1 LRSKKDFAGDVSA
14 LWHSALK
21 RFTHN
26 AFCFTPP
33 IHWRNI
39 DEIYPFLNRCLDG
52 FDRFLSGRLAP
63 NASDA
68 TASKGE
74 RANGP

>member
-1 LRSKKDFAGDVSA
+1 MLRSKKDFAGDVSA

-52 FDRFLSGRLAP
+52 FDRFCRVVSPKCQRCHRLQ
-63 NASDA
+63 
-68 TASKGE
+68 G
-74 RANGP
+74 